1 MVAERTKKIEEQSFE
16 LMRRT
21 EQLISAQS
29 AIISAFCS
37 LVEARDNETGN
48 HIRRTQHYVLTLCK
62 KLSHHPRFA
71 TELTQNNIQLLFK
84 SAPLHDI
91 GKVASPDHI
100 LLKPGKFTPE

>member
-1 MVAERTKKIEEQSFE
+1 
-16 LMRRT
+16 MRST

-84 SAPLHDI
+84 SVPLHDI

-100 LLKPGKFTPE
+100 LLNPGKFTPE